1 MLYTLQFPIFV
12 NVAREALIGRYEY
25 IPIRPYIQEL
35 KAARPS
41 YKSTNSSIM
50 VNFVYES
57 DFVNQKEKKLEK
69 YLKIIAYPEI
79 PTYVGVNFKFLGA
92 IEHAKRKPYYI
103 YGKITTMKWLPQK
116 WYP

>member
-1 MLYTLQFPIFV
+1 MLYTLQVPILV
-12 NVAREALIGRYEY
+12 NVAREALVGRFEY

-41 YKSTNSSIM
+41 YKSATNSLM
-50 VNFVYES
+50 VSFLYES
-57 DFVNQKEKKLEK
+57 DFVKDDEKKLDK
-69 YLKIIAYPEI
+69 YLKIIAYSSI
-79 PTYVGVNFKFLGA
+79 PRFVGVNFKFLGA
-92 IEHAKRKPYYI
+92 IEHSKRKPYYI